1 MRGKPCGEEIQYPK
15 IVRINGELCYLS
27 GCRTKDDF
35 LIIISFSKPENAKQ
49 AYKERWRIE
58 MCFKSM
64 KSSGFDIENT
74 HLQDLERIEKLVL
87 LVMIV
92 FVWCYKA
99 GIYLHLI
106 TPITLKKHGRQAKS
120 IFKYGLDLI
129 ANILLNAQNQSNIDI
144 SKFLSCT

>member
-1 MRGKPCGEEIQYPK
+1 M
-15 IVRINGELCYLS
+15 
-27 GCRTKDDF
+27 
-35 LIIISFSKPENAKQ
+35 IIISFNKPENAKQ
-49 AYKERWRIE
+49 AYKERWQIE

-64 KSSGFDIENT
+64 KSSRFDIENT

>member
-1 MRGKPCGEEIQYPK
+1 
-15 IVRINGELCYLS
+15 
-27 GCRTKDDF
+27 
-35 LIIISFSKPENAKQ
+35 
-49 AYKERWRIE
+49 
-58 MCFKSM
+58 M